1 MNMKRMALVNKI
13 LSFFQNCDVFFFFKK
28 YQILHKSM
36 LLQNFGKKFLF
47 FNIIKKNEFFFLFV
61 RLWDGTVRFMPR
73 LKLCLIK
80 QNHLTLNKT
89 DNDDQI
95 VSIDHE
101 NESMD
106 SDVE

>member
-1 MNMKRMALVNKI
+1 MALVNKL

-28 YQILHKSM
+28 YQILRKSR
-36 LLQNFGKKFLF
+36 LLKNFGKKCLL
-47 FNIIKKNEFFFLFV
+47 FNIIKKKRILLFFV

-80 QNHLTLNKT
+80 QNHSTLNKT

>member
-1 MNMKRMALVNKI
+1 
-13 LSFFQNCDVFFFFKK
+13 
-28 YQILHKSM
+28 M
-36 LLQNFGKKFLF
+36 LLRN
-47 FNIIKKNEFFFLFV
+47 
-61 RLWDGTVRFMPR
+61 WDGSIRFMPR

-80 QNHLTLNKT
+80 HNNSTSNKN

-101 NESMD
+101 NESME